1 MIDFA
6 LVAAGAML
14 CIALLLSLWRLARGP
29 GVCDR
34 ILALDTLTVNV
45 TGLLIVAGIR
55 SGRTEVF
62 EAALLFAV
70 LGFVSTVA
78 LARYAERGRISE

>member
-1 MIDFA
+1 MIDTA
-6 LVAAGAML
+6 LILAAAML
-14 CIALLLSLWRLARGP
+14 CIALLLALWRLAVGP

-55 SGRTEVF
+55 TGRTDVF
-62 EAALLFAV
+62 EVALLFAA
-70 LGFVSTVA
+70 LGFVATVA
-78 LARYAERGRISE
+78 LARYVERGRISE

>member
-1 MIDFA
+1 MIDIA
-6 LVAAGAML
+6 LIAATAML
-14 CIALLLSLWRLARGP
+14 CVALLLALWRLAVGP

-34 ILALDTLTVNV
+34 ILALDTLAVNV
-45 TGLLIVAGIR
+45 TGLLVVAGIR
-55 SGRTEVF
+55 TGRTDIF

-70 LGFVSTVA
+70 LGFVGTVA

>member
-1 MIDFA
+1 MIELA
-6 LVAAGAML
+6 LIVAAGML
-14 CIALLLSLWRLARGP
+14 CVALLLALWRLAIGP

-55 SGRTEVF
+55 TGRTDVF
-62 EAALLFAV
+62 EAALLFAA
-70 LGFVSTVA
+70 LGFVATVA
-78 LARYAERGRISE
+78 LARYVERGRISE